1 MFLELSTVL
10 FFKRTNELHPEKKDI
25 SNLTTT
31 PGGPQKDIESCTT
44 PFGRRVFNLAKNH
57 ITRGQTIPREDLR
70 RLNTRFGINGNRS
83 SSTSP
88 IFYGAPNYTEIQAQ
102 APTATSTPDMSFIDE
117 TGYSEIN
124 EWPTAMSGQSPLQPQ
139 SPPLTRIQA
148 QTNQREDL
156 FEPAPSLNIHRD
168 SFYKVTGQSPL
179 QPQSPPLTRIQAQT
193 NQREDLFDPAASL
206 NIHRDSF
213 YKVTGWPKPPSS
225 PETSSI
231 SIRSARSPTPKAT
244 QTVVQAQPRPTWH
257 EYMSLWL
264 AYERLTR
271 NAHTWACTESEYC
284 GNIYQSTYVLKDNLK
299 EEKDLELLV
308 LSCFL
313 KAIKSYCSLPNKCLH
328 IKKIKTDEMNT

>member
-1 MFLELSTVL
+1 M
-10 FFKRTNELHPEKKDI
+10 
-25 SNLTTT
+25 
-31 PGGPQKDIESCTT
+31 
-44 PFGRRVFNLAKNH
+44 FNLAKNN
-57 ITRGQTIPREDLR
+57 ITQDQTIPREDLR

-88 IFYGAPNYTEIQAQ
+88 IFYGEPNYTEIQAQ
-102 APTATSTPDMSFIDE
+102 APTATSTPEMSFIDE
-117 TGYSEIN
+117 TGCSEIN
-124 EWPTAMSGQSPLQPQ
+124 EWPTTMSSQSPLQPQ
-139 SPPLTRIQA
+139 FPPLTRVQA
-148 QTNQREDL
+148 QTNQQEDL
-156 FEPAPSLNIHRD
+156 FDPTPSLNIH
-168 SFYKVTGQSPL
+168 P
-179 QPQSPPLTRIQAQT
+179 
-193 NQREDLFDPAASL
+193 
-206 NIHRDSF
+206 DSF

-264 AYERLTR
+264 AYERLTQ
-271 NAHTWACTESEYC
+271 NAHTWACTESEYH
-284 GNIYQSTYVLKDNLK
+284 GDIYQSTYVLKDNLK

-328 IKKIKTDEMNT
+328 IKKIML

>member
-10 FFKRTNELHPEKKDI
+10 FFKRTNELHLEKKDT
-25 SNLTTT
+25 SNLTTP
-31 PGGPQKDIESCTT
+31 PGGPQKDVESCTT

-57 ITRGQTIPREDLR
+57 VTRGQTIPREDLR

-139 SPPLTRIQA
+139 SPPLTR
-148 QTNQREDL
+148 
-156 FEPAPSLNIHRD
+156 
-168 SFYKVTGQSPL
+168 V
-179 QPQSPPLTRIQAQT
+179 QAQT
-193 NQREDLFDPAASL
+193 NQREDLFDPAPSH

-271 NAHTWACTESEYC
+271 NAHTWACTESEYR

-299 EEKDLELLV
+299 EEKDLELV
-308 LSCFL
+308 ILSCFR
-313 KAIKSYCSLPNKCLH
+313 KAIKSFSSLLNK
-328 IKKIKTDEMNT
+328 

>member
-1 MFLELSTVL
+1 MQLLSLTEGLTVEKGFMFLELSTVL
-10 FFKRTNELHPEKKDI
+10 FFKRTNELYPEKKDT
-25 SNLTTT
+25 SNLTTP

-57 ITRGQTIPREDLR
+57 VTRGQTIPREDLR

-88 IFYGAPNYTEIQAQ
+88 IFYGASNYTEIEAQ
-102 APTATSTPDMSFIDE
+102 APTATSTPEMSFIDE
-117 TGYSEIN
+117 TGCSEIN
-124 EWPTAMSGQSPLQPQ
+124 EWPIAMSGQSPLQPQ
-139 SPPLTRIQA
+139 SPPLTRVQ
-148 QTNQREDL
+148 D
-156 FEPAPSLNIHRD
+156 
-168 SFYKVTGQSPL
+168 
-179 QPQSPPLTRIQAQT
+179 QT
-193 NQREDLFDPAASL
+193 NQREDLFDPAPSL

-299 EEKDLELLV
+299 EEKVLELLV

-313 KAIKSYCSLPNKCLH
+313 KAIKSYSSLPNKCLH
-328 IKKIKTDEMNT
+328 MLAYLI